1 MNDDDIPSK
10 AAAPG
15 SRHVDTIRP
24 FGRLVRPLWSRSFPR
39 HVADTSVSRRHLSDG
54 ATAGAVVG
62 AVVAAALLAFCLYP
76 VIVHQIKRRRR
87 ADGPLDA
94 ETGIQAQHIKGST
107 LHPHP
112 HRRLSSTDSF
122 EHNGRLSG
130 NGRLGRGIQR
140 SRKPDETRIDANLAH
155 TEQTPDASRHL
166 PTATGQDACQHDV
179 DVDAFDDEYRDE
191 TTPFPYYMPASMPD
205 DNPGVLNGTSHDYYR
220 PSIPSSAFGMVTAP
234 DPIVPV
240 RTLSRGSSLTHNLKH
255 MFRRSSG
262 GGASLASVLYSQ
274 VKPTSSGAHTA
285 NDPGPTVTFGHPED
299 SPTAFSPATTSMQP
313 HPATVSTAASPP
325 AATEAHAAA
334 AAAAAAEPP
343 SQPIVTTPP
352 QSPRID
358 RVAFRPS
365 PSPPYDP
372 APGTVNP
379 MDIMPASTQSE
390 MRHRT
395 EHQLLASSYGSG
407 GGPSSASDRADQED
421 ASAFTPPPVSESS
434 PADAAQAALS
444 LTPTNQNAL
453 PEVLKQE
460 YRHVPMVDLHSHD
473 HLSPSVILDTRR
485 HPSYPSDYST
495 PFPAAHST
503 GPSTENTPST
513 QLDSPS
519 PGSMNSFDY
528 GHSTSPQPG
537 LASPT
542 QVGLLFPC
550 DEPGCSQVFDQPHK
564 LKHHQRYHSKDHKC
578 PYKDCGKGFGTKT
591 HLQRHINDR
600 HDKRKKFHCAVPGCD
615 YSKAGG
621 KAFPRKDNWKRHMTK
636 IHNMDQQQLPEPIEV
651 DSEMGNT

>member
-1 MNDDDIPSK
+1 MNDDDIPSQ
-10 AAAPG
+10 AAAPEL
-15 SRHVDTIRP
+15 RHAHTIRP
-24 FGRLVRPLWSRSFPR
+24 CGRRVGRLWSRSFAR
-39 HVADTSVSRRHLSDG
+39 NAADASVLRRDLSGG
-54 ATAGAVVG
+54 AVAGAVVG
-62 AVVAAALLAFCLYP
+62 AFVAAALVAFCLYP

-87 ADGPLDA
+87 AGRPLDA
-94 ETGIQAQHIKGST
+94 EAGIHAQHIKGST

-122 EHNGRLSG
+122 ERNGDVSG
-130 NGRLGRGIQR
+130 GGELGQGIQR
-140 SRKPDETRIDANLAH
+140 SKKPDETPVDAKLAQ
-155 TEQTPDASRHL
+155 TEQTEQTEQIPNVSRH
-166 PTATGQDACQHDV
+166 PSTATGRDACHY
-179 DVDAFDDEYRDE
+179 VDAFDDDYRDE

-234 DPIVPV
+234 DPVAPV
-240 RTLSRGSSLTHNLKH
+240 RTLSRERSLKHNLKH

-262 GGASLASVLYSQ
+262 RGTSLASVLYSE
-274 VKPTSSGAHTA
+274 VEATSSRAYAG
-285 NDPGPTVTFGHPED
+285 NELGPTGNLEHSD
-299 SPTAFSPATTSMQP
+299 ASPTAFSPAT
-313 HPATVSTAASPP
+313 
-325 AATEAHAAA
+325 EAHTTDKA
-334 AAAAAAEPP
+334 P
-343 SQPIVTTPP
+343 SQPIVAATPP
-352 QSPRID
+352 QSPRIE
-358 RVAFRPS
+358 RVAFRAS

-395 EHQLLASSYGSG
+395 EHQLLATSYGSG
-407 GGPSSASDRADQED
+407 GGRSSAGDRADQED
-421 ASAFTPPPVSESS
+421 VPTCTPPPVSEQP
-434 PADAAQAALS
+434 PAEAEQAALS

-453 PEVLKQE
+453 QEALKQE
-460 YRHVPMVDLHSHD
+460 YCDVPMVDLHSHH
-473 HLSPSVILDTRR
+473 HLSPSVILETRR
-485 HPSYPSDYST
+485 HPSYPSDHST
-495 PFPAAHST
+495 PFPGAHST
-503 GPSTENTPST
+503 GPSLENTPST

-519 PGSMNSFDY
+519 PGSMNSSDFR
-528 GHSTSPQPG
+528 HSTSPQPG
-537 LASPT
+537 LASPSKA
-542 QVGLLFPC
+542 GLFRC
-550 DEPGCSQVFDQPHK
+550 DEPGCSQAFDQPHK

-600 HDKRKKFHCAVPGCD
+600 HDKRKKFHCAIPGCD
-615 YSKAGG
+615 YSKSGG